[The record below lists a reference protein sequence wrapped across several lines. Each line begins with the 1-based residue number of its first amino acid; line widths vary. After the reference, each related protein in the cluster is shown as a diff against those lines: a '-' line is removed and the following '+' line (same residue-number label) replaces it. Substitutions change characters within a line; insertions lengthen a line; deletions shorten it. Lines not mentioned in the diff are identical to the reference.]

1 MNLPDAVPQI
11 NMTNLPT
18 VGGGRVVLN
27 KHDLF
32 IYVYFQGQPVHL
44 LQDNPIPTVKTPP
57 K

>member
-27 KHDLF
+27 RHDLF
-32 IYVYFQGQPVHL
+32 MSIFRVKLFICGRIIPFQP
-44 LQDNPIPTVKTPP
+44 
-57 K
+57 